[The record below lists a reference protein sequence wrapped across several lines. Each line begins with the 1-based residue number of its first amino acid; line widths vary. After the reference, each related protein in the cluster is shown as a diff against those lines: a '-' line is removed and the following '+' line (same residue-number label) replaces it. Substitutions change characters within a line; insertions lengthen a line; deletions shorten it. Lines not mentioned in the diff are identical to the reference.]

1 MKKNH
6 LFRGM
11 AIVLTL
17 VLCLAGMTGAGR
29 VAAADDEAEIVGSY
43 PYTTV
48 TKVNVNMRA
57 SRSVK
62 SELLKRI
69 PEGAEISVLAKN
81 GNWAQVDYGNQT
93 GWVRT
98 EYIVLKTVKKIRVTP
113 TPTPVPTLS
122 PEEDAGGY
130 EVLRRGSSGQDVI
143 SLQEA
148 LIELGFLTGSA
159 DGNFGET
166 TEKAVIAFQ
175 KKNQYPDTGLVDAN
189 LQAFL
194 YSGKPLNAKGTAT
207 KINTASPVPGATLRM
222 NNTGTPVSNLQHQLK
237 DLGYYSGEINARY
250 DSATKKAVVAFQK
263 KNGLTAD
270 GIAGAMTRSLLNS
283 GTGLAA
289 GATATPEAPGT
300 ASATPS
306 PTPTPEPEIPKTT
319 VKRGSSGNDA
329 KTVQSRL
336 KELGYY
342 QGTVDGKFERASVN
356 ALKNFQTNNGLKA
369 DGIAGTSTYEKLF
382 SEAAVSYRVPETVTS
397 GPAEIPQTTAAAETS
412 VWKTLRSG
420 MSGTDVKQLQENLI
434 QLGYLTGKADGNY
447 GAKTVEAVRNF
458 QKANNLTADGTAGAE
473 TLKKIYG
480 GNAKAAA
487 TPTPAANAGT
497 GSTAVSGSLKTGS
510 TGSAVQSLQNQLIA
524 LGYLNGKADGVFGR
538 KTAAAVRSFQR
549 ANKLT
554 ADGIAG
560 SKTLQMLETRSGSAA
575 TATPAPTTTPVPT
588 APPVSS
594 TSGQPSSSR
603 VIYANWYTSVKDVCK
618 QYPYCTIYDYS
629 TGISWQIHI
638 FSVGAHA
645 DFEPVTANDTAR
657 MQRAFGGETT
667 WNPKAVW
674 VVFPNGSVY
683 MASTHDTPHGV
694 SHISDNNFA
703 GHSCLHFPRTQEQVN
718 SIGQYATSH
727 QETIDQGWAATQK
740 MNH

>member
-1 MKKNH
+1 M
-6 LFRGM
+6 
-11 AIVLTL
+11 
-17 VLCLAGMTGAGR
+17 
-29 VAAADDEAEIVGSY
+29 
-43 PYTTV
+43 
-48 TKVNVNMRA
+48 
-57 SRSVK
+57 
-62 SELLKRI
+62 
-69 PEGAEISVLAKN
+69 
-81 GNWAQVDYGNQT
+81 
-93 GWVRT
+93 
-98 EYIVLKTVKKIRVTP
+98 
-113 TPTPVPTLS
+113 PTLS

-130 EVLRRGSSGQDVI
+130 EILKRGSSGPDVI

-148 LIELGFLTGSA
+148 MIELGYLTGSA
-159 DGNFGET
+159 DGNFGEA

-175 KKNQYPDTGLVDAN
+175 QKNQYPDTGLVDAN

-207 KINTASPVPGATLRM
+207 KINTASPVPSATLKM
-222 NNTGTPVSNLQHQLK
+222 YNTGTPVSNLQHQLK
-237 DLGYYSGEINARY
+237 DLGYYSGEINAKY
-250 DSATKKAVVAFQK
+250 DTATKKAVVAFQK

-270 GIAGAMTRSLLNS
+270 GIAGAQTRSLLNN
-283 GTGLAA
+283 GAGIAA
-289 GATATPEAPGT
+289 DATATPQMTET
-300 ASATPS
+300 VLVTPS
-306 PTPTPEPEIPKTT
+306 PTPEPEIPKTT
-319 VKRGSSGNDA
+319 VKRGSTGNDA

-369 DGIAGTSTYEKLF
+369 DGIAGTGTYEKLF
-382 SEAAVSYRVPETVTS
+382 SDAAVSYRVSETVTP
-397 GPAEIPQTTAAAETS
+397 GPAEIPQTTATTTAQTS

-447 GAKTVEAVRNF
+447 DAKTVEAVRNF

-473 TLKKIYG
+473 TQKKIYG
-480 GNAKAAA
+480 GNAKAAE
-487 TPTPAANAGT
+487 TPAPTTASS
-497 GSTAVSGSLKTGS
+497 STTISGSLKTGS
-510 TGSAVQSLQNQLIA
+510 TGSAVQTLQSQLIS
-524 LGYLNGKADGVFGR
+524 LGYLSGKADGVFGR
-538 KTAAAVRSFQR
+538 KTAAAVKAFQR

-560 SKTLQMLETRSGSAA
+560 SKTLQMLETKSSSAA
-575 TATPAPTTTPVPT
+575 TATPVPTTTPVPT
-588 APPVSS
+588 APPVNNT
-594 TSGQPSSSR
+594 TSQPSSSR
-603 VIYANWYTSVKDVCK
+603 VIYANWYTTVKDVCK

-629 TGISWQIHI
+629 TGISWQVHI

-703 GHSCLHFPRTQEQVN
+703 GHACLHFPRTQEQVN

>member
-6 LFRGM
+6 LFRGL

-17 VLCLAGMTGAGR
+17 MLCLTGIIGAGQ

-69 PEGAEISVLAKN
+69 PAGAEISVLAKN
-81 GNWAQVDYGNQT
+81 GDWAQVNYGNQT

-98 EYIVLKTVKKIRVTP
+98 EYIVLKTVKKITTTP
-113 TPTPVPTLS
+113 TPTPIPTLS

-130 EVLRRGSSGQDVI
+130 EVLKRGSTGPDVI

-159 DGNFGET
+159 DGNFGEG

-175 KKNQYPDTGLVDAN
+175 QKNQYPDTGLVDAN

-207 KINTASPVPGATLRM
+207 KINTASPVPSATLRV

-237 DLGYYSGEINARY
+237 DLGYYGGEINAKY
-250 DSATKKAVVAFQK
+250 DTATKKAVIAFQK

-270 GIAGAMTRSLLNS
+270 GIAGAKTRSLLNS
-283 GTGLAA
+283 GAGLAA
-289 GATATPEAPGT
+289 DATAAPQGTEAVVVT
-300 ASATPS
+300 
-306 PTPTPEPEIPKTT
+306 PTPTPTPEIPKTT

-329 KTVQSRL
+329 KTVQNRL
-336 KELGYY
+336 QELAYY

-369 DGIAGTSTYEKLF
+369 DGIAGSSTYEKLF
-382 SEAAVSYRVPETVTS
+382 SDAAVSYRVSETVTP
-397 GPAEIPQTTAAAETS
+397 GPAEIPQTTAVATAQTS
-412 VWKTLRSG
+412 VWKTLRRG

-434 QLGYLTGKADGNY
+434 QLGYLTGTADGDY
-447 GAKTVEAVRNF
+447 GAKTVEAVRDF

-487 TPTPAANAGT
+487 TPTPTPTGT
-497 GSTAVSGSLKTGS
+497 STSSTTVSGTLKTGS
-510 TGSAVQSLQNQLIA
+510 TGAAVQTLQTQLIS
-524 LGYLNGKADGVFGR
+524 LGYLSGKADGVFGR
-538 KTAAAVRSFQR
+538 KTAAAVKAFQK

-560 SKTLQMLETRSGSAA
+560 SKTLTMLETKSGTS
-575 TATPAPTTTPVPT
+575 TTPAPTTTPVPT
-588 APPVSS
+588 APPVNNT
-594 TSGQPSSSR
+594 TSQPSASR

-629 TGISWQIHI
+629 TGISWQVHI

-703 GHSCLHFPRTQEQVN
+703 GHACLHFPRTQEQVN